1 MNRLRAVLSS
11 FSLLAVL
18 ANSTASAQPGPAA
31 PGPAALF
38 PCQPCAGVRT
48 TDPLSVAATLASGW
62 RMPATARTYVA
73 WDVPLDGSADTAVA
87 EAIAAVRA
95 ARATPWLTLLFATP
109 APVAGNATA
118 LRAELDAAAR
128 LARLAGAGAHF
139 TIAWQPSPGDQA
151 APVVAGDPD
160 VARDYSFLF
169 KRAAVALTGAIANAQ
184 VFTQP
189 LASDPGALRA
199 LYAEEIAAYADGI
212 ALAPAA
218 APALA
223 TALATLAELDPG
235 KPVALDAL
243 PYPDQPFE
251 ALALAAESAARGLA
265 VTLFT
270 LPARAL
276 ADPVLDPGAA
286 AGAIPPTD
294 TAAAVASDTS
304 PPLDLAPLKLLAAE
318 FAGDLSYDAASG
330 PGGGNGA
337 WTFVRGEDL
346 ALRVIARVADAGT
359 VLSFPDPG
367 IKRAVR
373 VAAAS
378 GAEVGLG
385 GKRAGNA
392 VEVVPG
398 RAADPVVVLRLDRET
413 PSEFE
418 AIRDQVTV
426 AGARDM
432 PVEEILRRLQ
442 AFEDAQSRA
451 LDHYRAVNATTLR
464 FRAGGTQSVE
474 ATFEGDTF
482 VRQGEPPDWAWQ
494 RFYLNGVRWRSESF
508 PEIPLVQPEKA
519 AAMPLE
525 ILFTKEYRYSLRG
538 TDTVSGR
545 PAWVVDFAPA
555 GAVEGKQLYQ
565 GTVWIDREVYA
576 RLRTKALQLGLTG
589 DVISNEETVT
599 YSPIGADGA
608 PAPWQAGSFV
618 LPLEVR
624 GQQLLSVLNNATLV
638 EKDTILSA
646 VKINDPDFDAARA
659 AVLAS
664 NATMVRDT
672 QKGLRYLVK
681 DESGE
686 RVVKEGFDTDKL
698 FAIGGV
704 FYDDALDYPLPLAG
718 INYLSLDL
726 KKTGMQANVFFG
738 GALIN
743 AGLAD
748 PSFLGTRIDFGADL
762 FAFAVPLGDT
772 VYRGDRKADEEGVE
786 RRPASLGV
794 TFGHPIGSFLKA
806 DVGYKLFRSDYGDTD
821 DTAPDFQVP
830 SDHFTHIVSAA
841 ARYARSGYQLRL
853 AAAFNR
859 RSEWEPWGFAGNPDY
874 SKDNQEYVTWDG
886 SLSKTWTPGPFQRL
900 GAEVAY
906 SGGEDLDR
914 FSKITFGFFGG
925 TRVHGYTSSRVRAE
939 EAVAAHLSYGFG
951 VGEGLRLDAV
961 ADFAW
966 ATDAASGLDNEMLAG
981 LGIAGTFLGPWQ
993 TIVNIDLGVPVAG
1006 PDDGFVVYL
1015 VFLKLFR

>member
-1 MNRLRAVLSS
+1 MIRLRPLALALT
-11 FSLLAVL
+11 LLA
-18 ANSTASAQPGPAA
+18 APAA
-31 PGPAALF
+31 AAAAAF
-38 PCQPCAGVRT
+38 PCHPCAGVRT
-48 TDPLSVAATLASGW
+48 ANPFSVAPTLRSGW
-62 RMPATARTYVA
+62 RMPPAARTFVA
-73 WDVPLDGSADTAVA
+73 WEAPLDGSADA
-87 EAIAAVRA
+87 ETGAAAAELRA
-95 ARATPWLTLLFATP
+95 AQATPWLTLVFTTP
-109 APVAGNATA
+109 APVAANASV
-118 LRAELDAAAR
+118 LKGELDAAAR
-128 LARLAGAGAHF
+128 LAGLAGPSAHF
-139 TIAWQPSPGDQA
+139 TIAWRPSGETA
-151 APVVAGDPD
+151 AGEAAAADPI
-160 VARDYSFLF
+160 RDYSFLF
-169 KRAAVALTGAIANAQ
+169 KRAAVAVTGAAANAQ
-184 VFTQP
+184 VFTQA
-189 LASDPGALRA
+189 LAPDPAALRA

-212 ALAPAA
+212 ALAPAPE
-218 APALA
+218 PALA
-223 TALATLAELDPG
+223 AALAALAELDPG
-235 KPVALDAL
+235 KSVALDAL
-243 PYPDQPFE
+243 PYPEQPFE
-251 ALALAAESAARGLA
+251 ALALAADAAARGFA
-265 VTLFT
+265 VTLFA
-270 LPARAL
+270 LPAET
-276 ADPVLDPGAA
+276 G
-286 AGAIPPTD
+286 AGAH
-294 TAAAVASDTS
+294 
-304 PPLDLAPLKLLAAE
+304 LDLAPLKLLAAE
-318 FAGDLSYDAASG
+318 FAGDLSYDAAGS
-330 PGGGNGA
+330 PTGGAGA

-346 ALRVIARVADAGT
+346 ALRVIARVPDPAT
-359 VLSFPDPG
+359 VLRFPDPG

-385 GKRAGNA
+385 GKRVGNA
-392 VEVVPG
+392 VEVAPG

-418 AIRDQVTV
+418 AIRDQLTV
-426 AGARDM
+426 ASEREM

-451 LDHYRAVNATTLR
+451 LQHYRAVNATTLR
-464 FRAGGTQSVE
+464 FRAGGTQSLE
-474 ATFEGDTF
+474 ATFEGDSF

-494 RFYLNGVRWRSESF
+494 RFYLNGVRWRSETF

-565 GTVWIDREVYA
+565 GTVWIDRAVYA

-589 DVISNEETVT
+589 DVISNEETIT
-599 YSPIGADGA
+599 YSAIDAAGA
-608 PAPWQAGSFV
+608 PAPWRAGSFV

-646 VKINDPDFDAARA
+646 VKINDPDFETARA

-672 QKGLRYLVK
+672 QQGLRYLVK
-681 DESGE
+681 DASGE

-726 KKTGMQANVFFG
+726 RKTGMQANVFFG
-738 GALIN
+738 GALLN

-748 PSFLGTRIDFGADL
+748 PTFLGTRLDFGADL

-772 VYRGDRKADEEGVE
+772 LYRDDREAEEEEVQ
-786 RRPASLGV
+786 RRPASFGV
-794 TFGHPIGSFLKA
+794 TLGHPLGSYLKA
-806 DVGYKLFRSDYGDTD
+806 DLGYKIFYSDYSDTD
-821 DTAPDFQVP
+821 NTDPNFAVP

-853 AAAFNR
+853 VAAFNR
-859 RSEWEPWGFAGNPDY
+859 RSAWEPWGFAGNPDF
-874 SKDNQEYVTWDG
+874 SEDTQDYVTWDG
-886 SLSKTWTPGPFQRL
+886 SLSKTWTPAPFQRL
-900 GAEVAY
+900 GAEIAY
-906 SGGEDLDR
+906 SGGQDLDR

-966 ATDAASGLDNEMLAG
+966 ATDPASGLDRELLSGVG
-981 LGIAGTFLGPWQ
+981 LAGTFLGPWQ
-993 TIVNIDLGVPVAG
+993 TIVSLDVGVPVAG
-1006 PDDGFVVYL
+1006 PDDGFGVYL